1 MAFNFTSKDKGI
13 ASRGNLAGQIGPS
26 SQGAQSSLDSGVSS
40 YGRLS
45 RPQLAAA
52 SNASYS
58 GGLLQGTPRV
68 TTGATTYAGVDPA
81 SIQLDAFR
89 QNGTSAIKQQID
101 AQNAGAMA
109 LNSKAK
115 ASNDF
120 AKLIDEYNNKLATY
134 RSDLVFGNPSD
145 IENMPG
151 SNVFKGANTGTFYQ
165 DGYNGY
171 YFDDAKRNAL
181 SDSSKALHD
190 AIRAMDIPA
199 DASPEFKAYA
209 KKVKASGN
217 PETWGVSGLKSYM
230 GDLVGAGAM
239 NARFNPAEA
248 ELELT
253 DATGRYTMGVFDN
266 SQLSD
271 TYSDYSFGGVG
282 LNGRLA
288 AIGAMDPKGDLGFG
302 IGFGQTVAQA
312 VYNPWMDMAYNKYWN
327 FDFGAS
333 PDAPYLKTGYGGRF
347 TRGKSGDAP
356 EQFTSRDLS
365 AEVSP
370 YQDTMEY
377 LGETP
382 YPKLQGNQ
390 REYFNRE
397 PQVPVAVKSVNQN
410 QAPVLTGGYSQSL
423 RSTANVFPSIQYQTY
438 AAGSI
443 PSNVANSIYGVT
455 DSRGRSYAGD
465 DVDVQFP
472 GSRLDSFGRPNPVT
486 VKSKSSGSTLA
497 QIPPNDF
504 RYISGG
510 YQ

>member
-13 ASRGNLAGQIGPS
+13 APRGNLAGQIGPS
-26 SQGAQSSLDSGVSS
+26 AQGAQSSLDSGISS

-81 SIQLDAFR
+81 SVQLDAFR

-120 AKLIDEYNNKLATY
+120 AKLIDDYNNKLATY

-145 IENMPG
+145 IENTPG
-151 SNVFKGANTGTFYQ
+151 SNVFKGANAGTFYR
-165 DGYNGY
+165 DGYSGY

-181 SDSSKALHD
+181 SESSKALHD

-209 KKVKASGN
+209 KKVKAGGN

-248 ELELT
+248 ENVFT
-253 DATGRYTMGVFDN
+253 DATGQFTNGVFSN
-266 SQLSD
+266 SALAD

-288 AIGAMDPKGDLGFG
+288 AIGAGNATGYGDLQ
-302 IGFGQTVAQA
+302 FGQTAAQA

-333 PDAPYLKTGYGGRF
+333 PDAPYLNTGYGGRF

-397 PQVPVAVKSVNQN
+397 PQVPVAVKAVNQS
-410 QAPVLTGGYSQSL
+410 QVPVLTGGYSQSL
-423 RSTANVFPSIQYQTY
+423 RSTANAFPSIQYQTY
-438 AAGSI
+438 AAGNV
-443 PSNVANSIYGVT
+443 PGNVADSIYGVT
-455 DSRGRSYAGD
+455 NSRGGVYYGD
-465 DVDVQFP
+465 DIDVQFP
-472 GSRLDSFGRPNPVT
+472 NPQNDSFGRPNPIA
-486 VKSKSSGSTLA
+486 VKSKSGGNTLA
-497 QIPPNDF
+497 QIPANDF
-504 RYISGG
+504 RFISGG
-510 YQ
+510 YL